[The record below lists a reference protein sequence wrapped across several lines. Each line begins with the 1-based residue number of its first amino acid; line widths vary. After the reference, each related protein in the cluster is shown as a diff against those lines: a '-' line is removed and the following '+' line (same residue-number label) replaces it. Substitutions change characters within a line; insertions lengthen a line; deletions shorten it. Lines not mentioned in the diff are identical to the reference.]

1 MDVTETIRAS
11 LDAVKRL
18 SPNGVEYWM
27 TRDLQ
32 SPLGYAK
39 WENFEGVIKKAQMA
53 CESTGVDPSNH
64 ILATRKMVGVGSG
77 AERERRDHYVSRYG
91 AYLIAMNGNPR
102 LPEIA
107 TAQIYFAVQTRRQE
121 IADQTQDLTKRIE
134 LRDRVRRANIHLS
147 DAAKD
152 AGVQSWGL
160 FQDAGYR
167 GLYGLGL
174 RDIKKRKGF
183 GAKDHLL
190 DRASRTELAANE
202 FRITQTEDALK
213 RDQIQGDINAREK
226 HRTVGKAVRKT
237 IAELGGTMPEDLPP
251 EPSLKKLTAG
261 SGQKRKLTEKKK
273 RVKESEE

>member
-18 SPNGVEYWM
+18 SPNGIEYWM

-91 AYLIAMNGNPR
+91 AYLIAMNGDPR

-107 TAQIYFAVQTRRQE
+107 TAQTYFAVQTRRQE
-121 IADQTQDLTKRIE
+121 IADQARDVNKRIE
-134 LRDRVRRANIHLS
+134 LRDRVRVANKHLG

-152 AGVQSWGL
+152 AGVQTWGL
-160 FQDAGYR
+160 FQDAGYS

-174 RDIKKRKGF
+174 RDIKKRKGLD
-183 GAKDHLL
+183 AKDDLL
-190 DRASRTELAANE
+190 DRAGRTELAANE

-213 RDQIQGDINAREK
+213 RDQIQGDSLARATHK
-226 HRTVGKAVRKT
+226 KVGEAVRKT
-237 IAELGGTMPEDLPP
+237 IEELDGTMPEDLPA
-251 EPSLKKLTAG
+251 EPSIKKLTAA
-261 SGQKRKLTEKKK
+261 SRKEQRLLKAKEGEDNDKK
-273 RVKESEE
+273 